1 MYRYYSTEAEFM
13 GTILRVLRVE
23 VYGYNVY
30 ITNQFQTIFAAAL
43 STNHRSFLSIALA
56 CNKASNYGQ

>member
-43 STNHRSFLSIALA
+43 STNHRSFLSVL
-56 CNKASNYGQ
+56 